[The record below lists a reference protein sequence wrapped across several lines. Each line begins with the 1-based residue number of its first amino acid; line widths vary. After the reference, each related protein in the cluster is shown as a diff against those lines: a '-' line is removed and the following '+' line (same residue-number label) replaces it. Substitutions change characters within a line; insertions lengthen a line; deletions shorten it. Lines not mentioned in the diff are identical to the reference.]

1 MIRTQTLSLPLVSAL
16 LASATLPAMADV
28 ALTLSSQ
35 KEYRQTKKG
44 ESAFRGGRFD
54 IVLRDGNGIYVG
66 GCAREAYWPPNVPL
80 DPCPGGSTA
89 FVLFGDVDPETP
101 NAGPYF
107 WMTDVIPALIIE
119 PRRPDLCKLRAAP
132 ASNLPRPSTDFKDS
146 SYGVY
151 YNLHE
156 ADVRESVI
164 TRYDSAR
171 TYGANQRGKFEKEI
185 VTGVY
190 HYLFP
195 RLGNSTLRVPI
206 SPVIYPMPEGYAK
219 VNNKKAGVQFIA
231 NEKWS
236 GGFMELS
243 YIKPNVIRWKGFSP
257 SVTYPAVDSLY
268 FSMRFLSDPRN
279 PLSNVT
285 YVNPETSE
293 APASFFPGYVS
304 GGDPRIL
311 LANPFVESFTLP
323 PVFPGGS
330 TAVIELELD
339 RSFQT
344 GGVTFDFSTR
354 KFQIP
359 VRVVNRYS
367 EYAELRFGRSNGQ
380 KSTGLTADFDKD
392 GVNNLNE
399 WILDSRADD
408 FTSVP
413 RPIVALPRNVGNIF
427 PPLPYYGFTFTKKR
441 GTVPRVVQILQRST
455 DNGITWRKFE
465 SDANWTVTETAEEFV
480 VRSNFDNLLA
490 LPIEPVQPPGT
501 AGDLYRIRVTLVK

>member
-1 MIRTQTLSLPLVSAL
+1 MIRTKTLSLPLVSAL
-16 LASATLPAMADV
+16 LASATLPATADV

-35 KEYRQTKKG
+35 KTYRQNKKG

-54 IVLRDGNGIYVG
+54 IRLRDGNGIYVG

-89 FVLFGDVDPETP
+89 FVLYGEVDPDVP

-107 WMTDVIPALIIE
+107 WMTDVIPAIIIE

-132 ASNLPRPSTDFKDS
+132 PSDLPRPSTDFKDTS
-146 SYGVY
+146 FGVY

-156 ADVRESVI
+156 ADVRESII
-164 TRYDSAR
+164 TRYSSAR
-171 TYGANQRGKFEKEI
+171 TYGPDQRGKFERDI

-195 RLGNSTLRVPI
+195 RLGQPNLRVPI

-219 VNNKKAGVQFIA
+219 INNQKTGVQFIP

-257 SVTYPAVDSLY
+257 AVTYPAVDSLY
-268 FSMRFLSDPRN
+268 FSMRFLSNPRN
-279 PLSNVT
+279 PLSEVT

-311 LANPFVESFTLP
+311 LANPFIESFTLP

-359 VRVVNRYS
+359 VKVVNRYT
-367 EYAELRFGRSNGQ
+367 EYAELRFGNSNGQ
-380 KSTGLTADFDKD
+380 KGTALNADFDKD
-392 GVNNLNE
+392 GFNNLNE
-399 WILDSRADD
+399 WILESRADD
-408 FTSVP
+408 STSVP
-413 RPIVALPRNVGNIF
+413 RPLLALPRNVGNF
-427 PPLPYYGFTFTKKR
+427 FEPLPYYGFTYVKKR
-441 GTVPRVVQILQRST
+441 GTVPRVVQTLQRST
-455 DNGITWRKFE
+455 DGGRTWQKFE
-465 SDANWTVTETAEEFV
+465 SDANWTVTETAEEIQ
-480 VRSNFDNLLA
+480 VRSNFDDILA

-501 AGDLYRIRVTLVK
+501 ASELYRIKVTLPK

>member
-1 MIRTQTLSLPLVSAL
+1 MIRIKTLSLPLVSAL
-16 LASATLPAMADV
+16 FASATLPAVADV

-35 KEYRQTKKG
+35 KTYRQNKLGQT
-44 ESAFRGGRFD
+44 AFRGGRFD
-54 IVLRDGNGIYVG
+54 IVLRDGNGIYVA
-66 GCAREAYWPPNVPL
+66 GCAREFYWPPNVPL

-89 FVLFGDVDPETP
+89 FVLFGDVDPDVP
-101 NAGPYF
+101 NLGPYF
-107 WMTDVIPALIIE
+107 WMTDVIPAIIIE

-132 ASNLPRPSTDFKDS
+132 ASDLPRPSTDFKDS
-146 SYGVY
+146 SFGVY

-171 TYGANQRGKFEKEI
+171 TYNDGQRGKFEDEI

-195 RLGNSTLRVPI
+195 RLGNSDLRVPI
-206 SPVIYPMPEGYAK
+206 SPVIYPMPEGFAK
-219 VNNKKAGVQFIA
+219 INNQKTGVQFIP

-236 GGFMELS
+236 RGFMELS
-243 YIKPNVIRWKGFSP
+243 YIRPNVIRWKGFAPQVTFP
-257 SVTYPAVDSLY
+257 SVDKLY
-268 FSMRFLSDPRN
+268 FSMRFLSNPKN
-279 PLSNVT
+279 PLSDT
-285 YVNPETSE
+285 TFVNPDTSE
-293 APASFFPGYVS
+293 APASFFPGFVS

-311 LANPFVESFTLP
+311 LPNPFVESFTLP

-359 VRVVNRYS
+359 VKVVNRYT
-367 EYAELRFGRSNGQ
+367 EYAELRFGNADGSKG
-380 KSTGLTADFDKD
+380 TALTQDFDKD
-392 GVNNLNE
+392 GFNNLNE

-408 FTSVP
+408 STSVP
-413 RPIVALPRNVGNIF
+413 RPILALPRNVGNF
-427 PPLPYYGFTFTKKR
+427 FDPLPYYGFTFPKKR
-441 GTVPRVVQILQRST
+441 GTVPKVIQTLQRST
-455 DNGITWRKFE
+455 DNGRTWSKFE
-465 SDANWTVTETAEEFV
+465 SNISWTVTETADEFA
-480 VRSNFDNLLA
+480 VRSNFDDIFA
-490 LPIEPVQPPGT
+490 FPIEPVQPPGT
-501 AGDLYRIRVTLVK
+501 AGELYRVRVTLPK